1 MIKGEEEQEIEK
13 ILNKRRIREKDKYLV
28 YWKGFTAESNAW
40 EGRENLKNAKKAIKE
55 FEKEYQQDMEDIAWQ
70 EHEEG
75 TFRRGELPGRFT
87 VKKLFGWLNKRY
99 NQEYWGKFKRNW
111 RQWKE
116 KQSGRRKIETIAEKE
131 ETKKENLGA
140 REWTE
145 DDDDEMGNIVDLYYK
160 LQENSSG

>member
-1 MIKGEEEQEIEK
+1 
-13 ILNKRRIREKDKYLV
+13 LV

-55 FEKEYQQDMEDIAWQ
+55 FKKEYQQDMEDIAWQ

-99 NQEYWGKFKRNW
+99 NQEYWGRFKRNW

-116 KQSGRRKIETIAEKE
+116 KQSGRRKIETIAEKK

-160 LQENSSG
+160 L